1 MKTLFLLRHAKS
13 SWKDETLADFDRP
26 LNRRGK
32 RAAETI
38 GNYFKTHAIVPEL
51 ILCSPAVRA
60 RETLELVSKAA
71 KWSTEV
77 RYDQRIYEAS
87 GMRLAEI
94 VTQIDNDRKAA
105 MLVGHN
111 PGMEELLFLLT
122 AERVEIPTATVAKIA
137 VKATKW
143 VHASDKRATLEW
155 VVKPR
160 DLENTD

>member
-13 SWKDETLADFDRP
+13 SWKDETLADFERP

-38 GNYFKTHAIVPEL
+38 GNYFKSEAIVPEL
-51 ILCSPAVRA
+51 IVCSPAVRA
-60 RETLELVSKAA
+60 RETLALVSKAA

-87 GMRLAEI
+87 GMRLAE
-94 VTQIDNDRKAA
+94 VVSQIDNDRKVA

-111 PGMEELLFLLT
+111 PGMEELLLLLT
-122 AERVEIPTATVAKIA
+122 AESVGIPTGTCAKIA
-137 VKATKW
+137 VKANKW
-143 VHASDKRATLEW
+143 ANAVDKRATLEW
-155 VVKPR
+155 LVKPR
-160 DLENTD
+160 ELE